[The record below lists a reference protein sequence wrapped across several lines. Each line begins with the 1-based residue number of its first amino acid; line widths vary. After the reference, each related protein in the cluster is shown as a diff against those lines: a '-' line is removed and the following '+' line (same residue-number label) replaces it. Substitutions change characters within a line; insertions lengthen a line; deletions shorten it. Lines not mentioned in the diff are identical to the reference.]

1 MTEYPAERIAFW
13 VNGTDDGVNDT
24 QGVGKWPPRVR
35 DSTLPFAQIP
45 FARSPV
51 SSARNLLLR
60 RAQWRIF
67 VIETIGSY

>member
-13 VNGTDDGVNDT
+13 ANGTGEGVNDT
-24 QGVGKWPPRVR
+24 QDLGKRPRRVK

-45 FARSPV
+45 FASSPV

-60 RAQWRIF
+60 RAL
-67 VIETIGSY
+67 